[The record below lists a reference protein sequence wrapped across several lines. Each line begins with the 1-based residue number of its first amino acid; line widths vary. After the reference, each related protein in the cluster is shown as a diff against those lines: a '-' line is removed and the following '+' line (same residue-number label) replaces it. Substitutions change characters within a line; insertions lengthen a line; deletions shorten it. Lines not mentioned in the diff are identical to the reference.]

1 MKKYTL
7 KNPSYLLDLKNFGGW
22 LQTLNYSKSTVYNSP
37 NYVKELLHYLE
48 QNEYFDYSHLSSD
61 LIENYFDYLQTRAKE
76 KQDGALSF
84 GSLKKHQ
91 NAIVNFATFLK
102 KTGETVPS
110 FSFPFIENQRKQITV
125 LSIEEVQLLF
135 DNCANDLLGKRNKA
149 MLCLFYNCG
158 LRKLEGI
165 NLNVEDIDLIK
176 CLIFI
181 RKSKT
186 HRQRYVP
193 MSKGAKEIIED
204 YLFSVREL
212 ILPSNSNENAFLI
225 TNKGTRFSLFLPPY
239 LLRKLLTKIGNPT
252 LTEKTTLH
260 VLRHSIATH
269 LLKNG
274 MSLENIALFLGH
286 SSLDSTQVYTHIL

>member
-1 MKKYTL
+1 MKKYIL
-7 KNPSYLLDLKNFGGW
+7 NNPRYLLDLKNFRGW
-22 LQTLNYSKSTVYNSP
+22 LGTLNYSKSTVYNSP

-48 QNEYFDYSHLSSD
+48 QNECFNYSHLSTE
-61 LIENYFDYLQTRAKE
+61 LIESYFDYLQSRAKE
-76 KQDGALSF
+76 NQDGALSF

-91 NAIVNFATFLK
+91 NAIVNYVIFLK
-102 KTGETVPS
+102 KTGEIVPS
-110 FSFPFIENQRKQITV
+110 FSFPFLENQSKQITV
-125 LSIEEVQLLF
+125 LTTEEVRLLF
-135 DNCANDLLGKRNKA
+135 DNCTNDLMGKRTKA
-149 MLCLFYNCG
+149 MLCLYYNCG

-165 NLNVEDIDLIK
+165 NLNVEDIDLVK
-176 CLIFI
+176 ELIFI

-193 MSKGAKEIIED
+193 MSKGAKVIIED
-204 YLFSVREL
+204 YLFSAREL

-225 TNKGTRFSLFLPPY
+225 TNIGTRFSVSLAPYFLKQ
-239 LLRKLLTKIGNPT
+239 LLLKIGNPK

-286 SSLDSTQVYTHIL
+286 RSLDSTQIYTHIL

>member
-7 KNPSYLLDLKNFGGW
+7 KNPSYLLGLKNFRGW

-48 QNEYFDYSHLSSD
+48 QNEYFNYSHLSSD
-61 LIENYFDYLQTRAKE
+61 LIERYFNYLQTRAKE

-91 NAIVNFATFLK
+91 NAIVNYVTFLK

-110 FSFPFIENQRKQITV
+110 FSFPYLENQSKEITV
-125 LSIEEVQLLF
+125 LTPEEIRLLF
-135 DNCANDLLGKRNKA
+135 DACTDNLIGKRTKA

-165 NLNVEDIDLIK
+165 NLNVEDIDLVK
-176 CLIFI
+176 RLIFV

-193 MSKGAKEIIED
+193 ISKGAKEIIEA
-204 YLFSVREL
+204 YLFSTREL

-225 TNKGTRFSLFLPPY
+225 TNIGTRFSVSLAPYFLKQ
-239 LLRKLLTKIGNPT
+239 LLLKINDKS

-286 SSLDSTQVYTHIL
+286 SSLDSTQIYTHIL